1 MGSAFTD
8 YTQTLLLAWPI
19 KPFGFFFQFRKD
31 MDDLLDLHDY
41 RLFELMWL
49 RRKTGLHSIR

>member
-19 KPFGFFFQFRKD
+19 KPFDFFSFG
-31 MDDLLDLHDY
+31 
-41 RLFELMWL
+41 
-49 RRKTGLHSIR
+49 KTWMTCWICTTIGCLS